1 MKHTILSR
9 VKMGSTPVFAMIL
22 AGSLVA
28 GACSSSKTAAP
39 TTPARPA
46 GQAATPTGTPPAASA
61 AAARPGG
68 AAAGI
73 KPYKDVITA
82 KAKTDDG
89 MFKVHEIDGKYFFEI
104 PDGLLGR
111 EIMLISRIAKTA
123 TGIGFGG
130 EKFGQQSLRFVRRGD
145 NIDMRAISYQ
155 NVAADSL
162 PIAQAIRNSNNE
174 PILFTFDIK
183 SLAKD
188 SAGVVIEVTPLLT
201 TDVPFL
207 GMNSNL
213 RTSLRVRRLD
223 PARSY
228 VESIR
233 SYPDN
238 IEMRHVLTYDA
249 QSPPTNAETSSITL
263 EINHSMILLPETPMM
278 PRIYDPRVGYFA
290 VRQVDYGLDEQRS
303 TTRTY
308 IKRWRLEPKP
318 EDVQRYL
325 RGELV
330 EPAKQIVYYV
340 DPATPEKWRKY
351 LLQGV
356 DDWQVA
362 FEAAGFKNA
371 IVGKLPPSPEED
383 PEFSPENIRYSVI
396 RYFTSPIANAYGPSE
411 ADPRSGEI
419 LDSDIGW
426 YHNVM
431 NLLRNWFF
439 VQTAA
444 INPDARGIKFRDEVM
459 GELIRFVSAH
469 EVGHTI
475 GLPHNMKSSSAYPV
489 DSLRSATFTSKYNTA
504 PSIMDY
510 ARFNYVAQPGDVGV
524 ALMPGVGPYD
534 KYAVNW
540 GYRWLPNITDPTQE
554 KATLDS
560 WILAVEGDPMYMF
573 GDDGDG
579 RIDPSAQT
587 EDLGDDSMKASAY
600 GIANLKR
607 IVPNLIEWGTVEGQ
621 GYEELAELYGQ
632 VLGQWNRYMGHVS
645 TNVGGVY
652 RTRKAAGQE
661 GVIYEYVEKERMQR
675 AVKFLNDEAFKTPT
689 WMINQDI
696 LGRIENQGLTNRII
710 GAMTGTLNRVLDTQ
724 KMQRLLDYEAMKG
737 NQAYTV
743 SNMFADLRQG
753 VWTELGTGRSVD
765 IYRRGLQRGYVD
777 RMGSF
782 MVDAPVSPAL
792 AAFGGGGGG
801 VNMSTNDIRPL
812 VRADLT
818 RLRNELRNA
827 GGDAVTRAHYQ
838 DLVARIDAILDP
850 K

>member
-1 MKHTILSR
+1 MK
-9 VKMGSTPVFAMIL
+9 A
-22 AGSLVA
+22 
-28 GACSSSKTAAP
+28 
-39 TTPARPA
+39 
-46 GQAATPTGTPPAASA
+46 
-61 AAARPGG
+61 
-68 AAAGI
+68 
-73 KPYKDVITA
+73 YKDVITN

-89 MFKVHEIDGKYFFEI
+89 MFKVHEVDGKFYFEI
-104 PDGLLGR
+104 PDDLMGR
-111 EIMLISRIAKTA
+111 EIMMISRIAKTA

-130 EKFGQQSLRFVRRGD
+130 EKFGQQSLRFERRGD
-145 NIDMRAISYQ
+145 NIDMKAIGHQ

-174 PILFTFDIK
+174 PILYTFDIK
-183 SLAKD
+183 SLGKD
-188 SAGVVIEVTPLLT
+188 SSGVVIEVTPLLT
-201 TDVPFL
+201 QDVPFL
-207 GMNSNL
+207 GMNANQ
-213 RTSLRVRRLD
+213 RTALRVRRLD
-223 PARSY
+223 SGRSF
-228 VESIR
+228 VESIK

-238 IEMRHVLTYDA
+238 VEMRHVLTYDA
-249 QSPPTNAETSSITL
+249 QSPPTNAATSTITL

-318 EDVQRYL
+318 QDVQRYL
-325 RGELV
+325 AGELV

-340 DPATPEKWRKY
+340 DPATPEKWRPY

-356 DDWQVA
+356 NDWQVA
-362 FEAAGFKNA
+362 FEAAGFRNA

-444 INPDARGIKFRDEVM
+444 INPEARGIKFRDEVM

-469 EVGHTI
+469 EVGHTL
-475 GLPHNMKSSSAYPV
+475 GLPHNMKASSAYPV
-489 DSLRSATFTSKYNTA
+489 DSLRSATFTQKYNTA

-510 ARFNYVAQPGDVGV
+510 ARFNYVAQPGDAGV

-534 KYAVNW
+534 KYAINW

-560 WILAVEGDPMYMF
+560 WIKAVEGDPMYMF

-607 IVPNLIEWGTVEGQ
+607 IVPNLIEWGTVEGE
-621 GYEELAELYGQ
+621 GYDELSELYGQ

-689 WMINQDI
+689 WMINADI
-696 LGRIENQGLTNRII
+696 LGRIENQGLTNRVI

-743 SNMFADLRQG
+743 SNLLADLRQG
-753 VWTELGTGRSVD
+753 VWTELGTGRNVD

-782 MVDAPVSPAL
+782 MVDAPAPAL
-792 AAFGGGGGG
+792 GGFGGGGGG

-827 GGDAVTRAHYQ
+827 GGDTVTRAHYQ

>member
-1 MKHTILSR
+1 
-9 VKMGSTPVFAMIL
+9 
-22 AGSLVA
+22 
-28 GACSSSKTAAP
+28 
-39 TTPARPA
+39 
-46 GQAATPTGTPPAASA
+46 
-61 AAARPGG
+61 
-68 AAAGI
+68 
-73 KPYKDVITA
+73 
-82 KAKTDDG
+82 
-89 MFKVHEIDGKYFFEI
+89 
-104 PDGLLGR
+104 
-111 EIMLISRIAKTA
+111 
-123 TGIGFGG
+123 
-130 EKFGQQSLRFVRRGD
+130 
-145 NIDMRAISYQ
+145 
-155 NVAADSL
+155 
-162 PIAQAIRNSNNE
+162 
-174 PILFTFDIK
+174 
-183 SLAKD
+183 
-188 SAGVVIEVTPLLT
+188 
-201 TDVPFL
+201 
-207 GMNSNL
+207 
-213 RTSLRVRRLD
+213 
-223 PARSY
+223 
-228 VESIR
+228 
-233 SYPDN
+233 
-238 IEMRHVLTYDA
+238 
-249 QSPPTNAETSSITL
+249 
-263 EINHSMILLPETPMM
+263 MILLPETPMM
-278 PRIYDPRVGYFA
+278 PRMYDPRVGYFT
-290 VRQVDYGLDEQRS
+290 VRQTDYGLDEQRS

-318 EDVQRYL
+318 EDVERYL
-325 RGELV
+325 AGELV
-330 EPAKQIVYYV
+330 EPAKQIVYYA

-371 IVGKLPPSPEED
+371 IVGKLPPSPEQD

-396 RYFTSPIANAYGPSE
+396 RYFSSPIANAYGPSE

-489 DSLRSATFTSKYNTA
+489 DSLRSASFTQKYNTA

-510 ARFNYVAQPGDVGV
+510 ARLNYVAQPGDVGV

-554 KATLDS
+554 KEILDS

-621 GYEELAELYGQ
+621 GYDELTELYGQ

-675 AVKFLNDEAFKTPT
+675 AVKFMNEEAFKTPT

-710 GAMTGTLNRVLDTQ
+710 GAMTGSLNRVLDTQ
-724 KMQRLLDYEAMKG
+724 KMQRLLDFEAMKG

-743 SNMFADLRQG
+743 SNMLTDLRQG
-753 VWTELGTGRSVD
+753 VWTELGTGRGVD

-782 MVDAPVSPAL
+782 MVNAPMPAGL
-792 AAFGGGGGG
+792 AAFGGGG

-818 RLRNELRNA
+818 RLRGQLRNG
-827 GGDAVTRAHYQ
+827 GGDTVTRAHYQ